1 MLGWMT
7 IFALMAVLGLTTAA
21 WEIAPH
27 PMASMAT
34 CIVFSALLVIAVLT
48 RAIRRRA

>member
-1 MLGWMT
+1 MHGWMM

-21 WEIAPH
+21 WEITAH
-27 PMASMAT
+27 PMASVVT
-34 CIVFSALLVIAVLT
+34 CIVFSALFVIAVLT